1 MCLAVP
7 ARVESLDAAASS
19 AIVNLDGIRKEIST
33 QLLDEVAIGDYVL
46 VHVGYALERIDPDEA
61 EKTQLLFDELKAI
74 EL

>member
-7 ARVESLDAAASS
+7 ARVESLDDSASS

-33 QLLDEVAIGDYVL
+33 RLLDEVAVGDYVL

-61 EKTQLLFDELKAI
+61 EKTLLLFDELKAM
-74 EL
+74 EP

>member
-19 AIVNLDGIRKEIST
+19 AIVNLDGIRKAIST

-61 EKTQLLFDELKAI
+61 EKTLLLFDELKAI
-74 EL
+74 EP